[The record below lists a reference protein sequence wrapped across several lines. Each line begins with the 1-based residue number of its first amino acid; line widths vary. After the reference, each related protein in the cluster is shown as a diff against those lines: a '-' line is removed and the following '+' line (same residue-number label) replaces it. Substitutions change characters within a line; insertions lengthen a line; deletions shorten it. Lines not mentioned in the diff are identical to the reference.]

1 MGLKVNYNKSFLVLI
16 SVENVKATHLS
27 RTIGYQ
33 VAEMPFTYLGL
44 PLGTIRLAVEDFLP
58 FLNRIE
64 RRMLGLNMLLSYQG
78 RLILVNSILSALPTF
93 YMCSL
98 KMPISILDQAD
109 KYRKHSVWNKG
120 DVNRKGG
127 CLVAWKKATRP
138 KNQGGLG
145 VIDLRAQN
153 KALLL
158 KFLHK
163 FYNKADIPW
172 VQLT

>member
-1 MGLKVNYNKSFLVLI
+1 MFLRLVKALFPFIALLVIISFADSMGLKVNYNKSFLVLI
-16 SVENVKATHLS
+16 NVENEKATHLA
-27 RTIGYQ
+27 RTIGCQ

-44 PLGTIRLAVEDFLP
+44 PLGTIRPAVEDFLP

-98 KMPISILDQAD
+98 KMPINILDQAD
-109 KYRKHSVWNKG
+109 KYRKHIVWNKG

-127 CLVAWKKATRP
+127 CLVA
-138 KNQGGLG
+138 
-145 VIDLRAQN
+145 
-153 KALLL
+153 
-158 KFLHK
+158 
-163 FYNKADIPW
+163 
-172 VQLT
+172 

>member
-1 MGLKVNYNKSFLVLI
+1 
-16 SVENVKATHLS
+16 
-27 RTIGYQ
+27 
-33 VAEMPFTYLGL
+33 
-44 PLGTIRLAVEDFLP
+44 
-58 FLNRIE
+58 
-64 RRMLGLNMLLSYQG
+64 MLGLNRLLSYQG
-78 RLILVNSILSALPTF
+78 RLILVNSILTALPSF

-98 KMPISILDQAD
+98 KMPINILDQAD
-109 KYRKHSVWNKG
+109 KYRKRSFWNRG

-172 VQLT
+172 MQLT